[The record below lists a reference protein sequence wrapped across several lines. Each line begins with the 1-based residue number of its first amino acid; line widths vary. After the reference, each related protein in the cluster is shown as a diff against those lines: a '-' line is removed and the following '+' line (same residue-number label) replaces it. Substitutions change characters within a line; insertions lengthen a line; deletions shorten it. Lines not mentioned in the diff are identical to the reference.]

1 MEMDDLS
8 PKPLVWIG
16 STRED
21 LKEFPEEVRGFMG
34 HALYMAQCG
43 LKHERAKPLKG
54 FGSAGAVEI
63 VRDLSGDTY
72 RAVYTVRFAGRVYG
86 LHAFQKKSKRGSAT
100 PKAEIELV
108 RRRLKRAEEVHAEWL
123 TARGAK
129 K

>member
-54 FGSAGAVEI
+54 FGSAGVVEI

-72 RAVYTVRFAGRVYG
+72 RAVYTVR
-86 LHAFQKKSKRGSAT
+86 LRGSRVWAACV
-100 PKAEIELV
+100 P
-108 RRRLKRAEEVHAEWL
+108 EEVE
-123 TARGAK
+123 TRQCNSKG
-129 K
+129 

>member
-54 FGSAGAVEI
+54 FGSAGVS
-63 VRDLSGDTY
+63 RLSGTSAAIPIVQST
-72 RAVYTVRFAGRVYG
+72 RFGSRVACMGCMRSRRSRNAAVQLQG
-86 LHAFQKKSKRGSAT
+86 
-100 PKAEIELV
+100 
-108 RRRLKRAEEVHAEWL
+108 
-123 TARGAK
+123 
-129 K
+129 